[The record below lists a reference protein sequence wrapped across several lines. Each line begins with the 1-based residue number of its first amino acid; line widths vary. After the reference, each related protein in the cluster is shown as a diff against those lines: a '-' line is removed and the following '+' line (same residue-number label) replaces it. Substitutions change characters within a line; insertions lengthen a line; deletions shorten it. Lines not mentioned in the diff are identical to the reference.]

1 MLFRNM
7 FLKYYAP
14 DDGNG
19 DPGAPAGGSPEG
31 GEPPESGQQG
41 EQGKPNPNPNLLNT
55 DDPPP
60 PAVPQKFPDNWRD
73 QLAGDDA
80 KYRKQLERYAS
91 PEALAKAHRELQS
104 KMSSGEFR
112 AAKLP
117 ENPTDE
123 ELTQWRKDNGVPE
136 NADDYLADLPSG
148 IVLGDEDKERV
159 SSFLEAMHGKNVS
172 KEHVQAAIEWNQQ
185 MVEQEM
191 QARYERNVE
200 AQQKTED
207 ALRQEWG
214 PEYRRNINL
223 INGMLDGLSKDAK
236 DLFLGAQTGDGVSI
250 FNNPDVAKWLVDVAR
265 AVNPVA
271 TVVPGASNPQAITD
285 EIATLEKRMRDDYEG
300 WFKDEASQTR
310 LRQLYEAQERLG

>member
-7 FLKYYAP
+7 LLKYYAP
-14 DDGNG
+14 TEDGS
-19 DPGAPAGGSPEG
+19 DPGAPGGDQPG
-31 GEPPESGQQG
+31 NEPPQG
-41 EQGKPNPNPNLLNT
+41 SDPAKQNPNPNPLNT
-55 DDPPP
+55 GDPEKPVP
-60 PAVPQKFPDNWRD
+60 PQKFPDNWRD
-73 QLAGDDA
+73 TLAGDDA

-91 PEALAKAHRELQS
+91 PEALAKAHRELQA
-104 KMSSGEFR
+104 KLSSGEFR

-123 ELTQWRKDNGVPE
+123 EIAQWRKDNGVPE
-136 NADDYLADLPSG
+136 KADDYLADLPSG
-148 IVLGDEDKERV
+148 IVLGDEDKERI

-191 QARYERNVE
+191 QARYDRNVE

-223 INGMLDGLSKDAK
+223 INGMLDGLPKDAK
-236 DLFLGAQTGDGVSI
+236 ALFTNAQTSDGVSI

-285 EIATLEKRMRDDYEG
+285 EITALEKRMRDDYEG
-300 WFKDEASQTR
+300 WFKDNAAQER
-310 LRQLYEAQERLG
+310 LRQLYDAQERLG

>member
-7 FLKYYAP
+7 LSKYYAP
-14 DDGNG
+14 ADEGG
-19 DPGAPAGGSPEG
+19 DPGAAGTDTPNGT
-31 GEPPESGQQG
+31 EPSEG
-41 EQGKPNPNPNLLNT
+41 EQGADQGKANQNPNPLNT
-55 DDPPP
+55 GDPEPTT
-60 PAVPQKFPDNWRD
+60 VPQKFPDNWRD

-91 PEALAKAHRELQS
+91 PEALAKAHRELQT
-104 KMSSGEFR
+104 KLSSGEFR
-112 AAKLP
+112 VAKLSD
-117 ENPTDE
+117 EPTDK
-123 ELTQWRKDNGVPE
+123 ELAQWRKDNGVPE
-136 NADDYLADLPSG
+136 KADDYLADLPSG

-185 MVEQEM
+185 MIDQEN
-191 QARYERNVE
+191 QARYDRNVE
-200 AQQKTED
+200 AQHKTED

-223 INGMLDGLSKDAK
+223 INGVLDGLPKDAK
-236 DLFLGAQTGDGVSI
+236 ELFINAQAGDGVSI

-285 EIATLEKRMRDDYEG
+285 EITTLEKRMREDYEG
-300 WFKDEASQTR
+300 WFKDDAAQSR